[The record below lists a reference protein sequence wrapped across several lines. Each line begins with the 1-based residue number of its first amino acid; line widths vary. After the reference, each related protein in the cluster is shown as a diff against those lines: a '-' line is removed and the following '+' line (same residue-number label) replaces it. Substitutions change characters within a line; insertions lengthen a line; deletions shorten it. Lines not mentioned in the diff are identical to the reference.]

1 MTQSTN
7 NVGAGATGLPDLT
20 GDPDGAKTVEQWFNP
35 AAYTRVTSGTFGN
48 AGRNTLRGPGWLSV
62 DMSLQRRIDL
72 TGRFN
77 ATLRW
82 DIFNVFNRANL
93 GLPDSNIV
101 NATAGVISTLAGDPR
116 VMQLSIRL
124 AF

>member
-1 MTQSTN
+1 
-7 NVGAGATGLPDLT
+7 
-20 GDPDGAKTVEQWFNP
+20 
-35 AAYTRVTSGTFGN
+35 
-48 AGRNTLRGPGWLSV
+48 
-62 DMSLQRRIDL
+62 MSLQRRIDVV
-72 TGRFN
+72 GRVN

-101 NATAGVISTLAGDPR
+101 NATAGVISNLAGDPR